1 MDCNLEPLTL
11 LRESEVVGVVVL
23 GYPKMRILSIFGRLT
38 QGFEGFPVPPSG
50 SEPTDQQGCGRDH
63 AYFKPPFG
71 SNSRRLYR
79 HGSN

>member
-50 SEPTDQQGCGRDH
+50 SEPTD
-63 AYFKPPFG
+63 
-71 SNSRRLYR
+71 
-79 HGSN
+79 